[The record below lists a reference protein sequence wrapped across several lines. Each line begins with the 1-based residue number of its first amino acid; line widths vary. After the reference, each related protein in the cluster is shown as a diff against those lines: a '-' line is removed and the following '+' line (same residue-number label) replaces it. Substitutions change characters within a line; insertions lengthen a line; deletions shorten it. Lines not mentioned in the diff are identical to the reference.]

1 MSKKMNKK
9 GFRLASLSYFLSLG
23 TLFFALFAYFSLNGT
38 FAWFGLNKRVDANG
52 MAIKVKKEED
62 VNISLTSYK
71 MVQSSNGSYSL
82 GVSDTPHALNRYDQ
96 VFTGDNIYTPV
107 ILKLVL
113 TDGVYQDGEELPLK
127 IRHIPE
133 LDSTL
138 IRSVTDAS
146 GNSSEATDSTSE
158 STPLSSYISS
168 VLNVKAVVYNGTFN
182 FDTLVSY
189 FRDGGKLDG
198 SAYSGGSHS
207 FVNLDSDGNIALDQT
222 QDPVRASKEETISIP
237 GVTYKNAG
245 GEKSRRCTLYVY
257 LDYNDSLINSY
268 INQMR
273 GGGGIT
279 LAEANYALKGDLD
292 CISIKREG

>member
-82 GVSDTPHALNRYDQ
+82 DVSDTPHALNRYDQ

-113 TDGVYQDGEELPLK
+113 PDGVYQDGEELPLK

-133 LDSTL
+133 FDSTL

-146 GNSSEATDSTSE
+146 GNSSEVTGSTSE
-158 STPLSSYISS
+158 SAPLSSYISS

-182 FDTLVSY
+182 FNTLVSY
-189 FRDGGKLDG
+189 FRDGGQLDG
-198 SAYSGGSHS
+198 SVYSGGSHS
-207 FVNLDSDGNIALDQT
+207 FVNRDSDGNIALDQT

-245 GEKSRRCTLYVY
+245 SENSRRCTLYVY

-273 GGGGIT
+273 GGDGIT
-279 LAEANYALKGDLD
+279 LAEAHYALKGDLD
-292 CISIKREG
+292 YISIKREG

>member
-82 GVSDTPHALNRYDQ
+82 DVSDTPHALNRYDQ

-133 LDSTL
+133 FDSTL
-138 IRSVTDAS
+138 IRSVTDPS
-146 GNSSEATDSTSE
+146 GNSSEVTGSTSE
-158 STPLSSYISS
+158 SAPLSSYISS

-182 FDTLVSY
+182 FNTLVSY
-189 FRDGGKLDG
+189 FRDGGQLDG
-198 SAYSGGSHS
+198 SVYSGGSHS
-207 FVNLDSDGNIALDQT
+207 FVNLDSNANIALDQT

-245 GEKSRRCTLYVY
+245 NENSRRCTLYVY

-273 GGGGIT
+273 GGDGIT
-279 LAEANYALKGDLD
+279 LAEAHYALKGDLD
-292 CISIKREG
+292 YISIKREG

>member
-1 MSKKMNKK
+1 MNKK

-52 MAIKVKKEED
+52 MAIQVKKEED

-71 MVQSSNGSYSL
+71 MVQSSNGFYSL
-82 GVSDTPHALNRYDQ
+82 GISDTPHALNRYDQ

-113 TDGVYQDGEELPLK
+113 TDGVYQDGEEIPLK

-146 GNSSEATDSTSE
+146 GNSSEVTDSTSE
-158 STPLSSYISS
+158 SAPLSSYISS

-245 GEKSRRCTLYVY
+245 SENSRRCTLYVY

-273 GGGGIT
+273 GGDGIT

-292 CISIKREG
+292 YISIKREG

>member
-71 MVQSSNGSYSL
+71 MVQSSSGSYSRD
-82 GVSDTPHALNRYDQ
+82 VSDTPHALNRYDQ

-133 LDSTL
+133 FDSTL
-138 IRSVTDAS
+138 IRSVTDPS
-146 GNSSEATDSTSE
+146 GNSSEVTDSTSE
-158 STPLSSYISS
+158 SAPLSSYISS

-182 FDTLVSY
+182 FNTLVSY
-189 FRDGGKLDG
+189 FRDGGQLDG
-198 SAYSGGSHS
+198 SVYSGGSHS

-245 GEKSRRCTLYVY
+245 GENSRRCTLYVY

-273 GGGGIT
+273 GGDGIT
-279 LAEANYALKGDLD
+279 LAEAHYALKGDLD
-292 CISIKREG
+292 YISIKREG